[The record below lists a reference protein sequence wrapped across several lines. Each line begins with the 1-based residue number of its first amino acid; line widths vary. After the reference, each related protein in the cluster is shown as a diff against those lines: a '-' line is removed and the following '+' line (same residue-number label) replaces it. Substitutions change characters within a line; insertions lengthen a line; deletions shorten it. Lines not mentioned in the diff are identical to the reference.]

1 MFNTAKT
8 ITFML
13 GASLF
18 GLLGACVPTEPKLP
32 VPVEQLATQIY
43 LPIGTRVFR
52 IPLIA
57 LVSHSGSPQVY
68 LPSRPSS
75 ESAVTAAAREISELI
90 SRYSAAPISLAGV
103 AYANI
108 KLGTFSYLTDTKADT
123 SVSTIGL
130 CPLLKHKWAF
140 ELCTTGMMDGENKF
154 WPKHF
159 TLMDEKHLKDIR
171 PVLGYYGDRKETV
184 GDVVL
189 AMMPY
194 STEPKVFCGVNTEG
208 KQSTLCTVVMRL
220 DQHLLVIWTTSS
232 ESIADNKIA
241 LQAKSIRL
249 FLEFGVGETENYE
262 ALQNK
267 LRRLHRLVIN

>member
-1 MFNTAKT
+1 MFNAAKT

-18 GLLGACVPTEPKLP
+18 GLLGACMPREPKLP

-52 IPLIA
+52 LPLIA
-57 LVSHSGSPQVY
+57 LVSHLGSPQVY
-68 LPSRPSS
+68 QPSRLSS
-75 ESAVTAAAREISELI
+75 ESVVTGATIEISELI
-90 SRYSAAPISLAGV
+90 SKYSVAPVSLAGV

-108 KLGTFSYLTDTKADT
+108 KLDTFSYLKDTKADT

-140 ELCTTGMMDGENKF
+140 ELCSRGMIDGENEF
-154 WPKHF
+154 WPADF
-159 TLMDEKHLKDIR
+159 TLMDEKHLKDIQ
-171 PVLGYYGDRKETV
+171 PKLGYYASRKESV
-184 GDVVL
+184 GDAVL

-220 DQHLLVIWTTSS
+220 DQHLLVIWTTGS

-249 FLEFGVGETENYE
+249 FLEFGLGETENYE

-267 LRRLHRLVIN
+267 LRRLHRLAIN